1 LKVGDAINESAIVIP
16 VPQAEDL
23 VRSWR
28 VSLDPACVRGVPAH
42 VTLLYPFA
50 HPSAIDDDVLEALA
64 QLFSDVEPF
73 AFSFNS
79 LAWFNES
86 VLYLE
91 PNPDTSFREMT
102 SRLRD
107 RFPDFPP
114 YGGKILDPTPH
125 LTIGDGAPLDVLK
138 EAGKAVSIG
147 LPLAVHSTE
156 AWLMTGGVA
165 PRSWTARNTFALGS
179 VSSLTS

>member
-1 LKVGDAINESAIVIP
+1 MGDAINESAIVIP
-16 VPQAEDL
+16 VPEAEDL
-23 VRSWR
+23 VGGWR
-28 VSLDPACVRGVPAH
+28 VSLDPGCVRGVPAH

-50 HPSAIDDDVLEALA
+50 PPSAIDDDVLGVLA

-79 LAWFNES
+79 VAWFNEI

-91 PNPDTSFREMT
+91 PSPDKWFRDMT

-114 YGGKILDPTPH
+114 YGGKVLDPTPH
-125 LTIGDGAPLDVLK
+125 LTIGDGAPLDQLR
-138 EAGKAVSIG
+138 EAGEAVAKG
-147 LPLAVHSTE
+147 LPLRVRSTK
-156 AWLMTGGVA
+156 AWLMTGGSA
-165 PRSWTARNTFALGS
+165 PNSWTLRSTFVLGS
-179 VSSLTS
+179 ASPLES